1 MTATVSFAQL
11 IKLKAQ
17 FSKAKTS
24 PWLVVDRKTALTLN
38 RYERLLGK
46 IYPDWRQTCFK
57 VGDRFYLTSFQT
69 QGRNS
74 KPTRY
79 LAVRA

>member
-11 IKLKAQ
+11 VKLKAQ

-24 PWLVVDRKTALTLN
+24 PVLVENRKTALTLN
-38 RYERLLGK
+38 RFERLLGK
-46 IYPDWRQTCFK
+46 DYPGWRKTCFK

-69 QGRNS
+69 QGRSS

-79 LAVRA
+79 LAVRI

>member
-11 IKLKAQ
+11 VKLKAQ

-24 PWLVVDRKTALTLN
+24 PWLVGNRKTALTLN

-46 IYPDWRQTCFK
+46 DYPGWRQTCFR
-57 VGDRFYLTSFQT
+57 VGDRFYLTVFWS
-69 QGRNS
+69 NHIA
-74 KPTRY
+74 RY
-79 LAVRA
+79 LAVRV

>member
-11 IKLKAQ
+11 VKLKAQ
-17 FSKAKTS
+17 FSEAPTP
-24 PWLVVDRKTALTLN
+24 PWLVGNRKTALTLN
-38 RYERLLGK
+38 RFERQLGK
-46 IYPDWRQTCFK
+46 AYPGWEQTCFR

-79 LAVRA
+79 LAVRR